1 MSASPVSGRASR
13 HAGLRADF
21 LARRDFLRRAAGG
34 TAALAVA
41 SWLPS
46 GCAGYQELVP
56 EAQRANLQFFD
67 EKELAIFQAVARRV
81 VPDEEGWPSV
91 DEVGVAM
98 AIDEELASWRNEP
111 PLAPVLD
118 DLKLLLRLVEHG
130 TWLDGHASR
139 FTRLTPEAQ
148 DEVLASWDSSSI
160 EVRQVGFQALKNLVM
175 FAYYDDERT
184 FARLSY
190 AGPWHKNTPQ
200 APLIYPIRPRRA

>member
-1 MSASPVSGRASR
+1 MSASRITGGAASR
-13 HAGLRADF
+13 PGLRADF

-34 TAALAVA
+34 TAALALA
-41 SWLPS
+41 GWLPS

-56 EAQRANLQFFD
+56 AARRANLLFFD
-67 EKELAIFQAVARRV
+67 EKEFAIFQAVARRI
-81 VPDEEGWPSV
+81 VPDEHGWPSV
-91 DEVGVAM
+91 DEVGVA
-98 AIDEELASWRNEP
+98 ALIDEELALWRNEP
-111 PLAPVLD
+111 ALSPVLD

-139 FTRLTPEAQ
+139 FTRLAPEAQ
-148 DEVLASWDSSSI
+148 DDVLASWDGSAI

-184 FARLSY
+184 FAKLSY

-200 APLIYPIRPRRA
+200 APLIYPVQPRRA